1 MSKARNIAD
10 VLVSPDFTGTVTA
23 AGNVVVG
30 ATAVGGVTSGTKT
43 YITSTGNLYVA
54 SSGEEAAYFNRN
66 SNDGS
71 IVEFRK
77 GNSAIGSIQ
86 SRSGVVSTIIL
97 DPRTG
102 GAGLTGTGAGMTPTN
117 NVGATS
123 DNLCDLGKSTNRFKD
138 LHLGGGVYLGG
149 TGAAN
154 KLDDYEEGT
163 WTANINGASSV
174 ANTTGYYQKIGN
186 RVFFQYY
193 SEAAT
198 LTAVQANITGL
209 PFAVNGLYNPFYSG
223 HNSATPLATGGY
235 IGASSHRLLFV
246 NDGVTTTATY
256 SAGSSK
262 YVMVAGSYITNS

>member
-77 GNSAIGSIQ
+77 NNATVGSIGTASSKIYIGS
-86 SRSGVVSTIIL
+86 G
-97 DPRTG
+97 D
-102 GAGLTGTGAGMTPTN
+102 AGLYFNKDGNAITPVNTTT
-117 NVGATS
+117 VA
-123 DNLCDLGKSTNRFKD
+123 DNDAALDLGTTTARFKD
-138 LHLGGGVYLGG
+138 AYLSGGIHLGG

-154 KLDDYEEGT
+154 KISDYETGT

-174 ANTTGYYQKIGN
+174 ADTTGYYQKIGN

-193 SEAAT
+193 SHGAT

-246 NDGVTTTATY
+246 NDGGTTTATY
-256 SAGSSK
+256 SAGSGK